1 VLSYLDHNQT
11 DWFTNGLKLRLGNC
25 SKVFFW
31 SDNWLGSACF
41 MQVFL
46 HLYVLVEGRN
56 CSVEDVGYWSEGVWH
71 WNLSWRCKLLD
82 GISPNVRPRISGFG
96 CWIW

>member
-1 VLSYLDHNQT
+1 MTRIVFGVIYCLAGMEIYVM
-11 DWFTNGLKLRLGNC
+11 LRL
-25 SKVFFW
+25 
-31 SDNWLGSACF
+31 
-41 MQVFL
+41 VFL